1 MIAVAATD
9 RNWAIGYQGHMLVHL
24 PEDLKHFRLITT
36 GKTIVYG
43 RKTLHTFP
51 GGKPLP
57 ERKNI
62 ILSRNPDFHVEDAVT
77 VHSIG
82 ELLEILPENTDD
94 IMVIGGGVVYHAL
107 LPYCDKAMITKIEAE
122 YEADTCMDNLDE
134 DPEWVCTE
142 RGEDREYNG
151 TIFHYDIYERVRK

>member
-9 RNWAIGYQGHMLVHL
+9 RYWAIGYQGHMLVYL
-24 PEDLKHFRLITT
+24 PEDLKHFRSLTT

-43 RKTLHTFP
+43 RKTLLTFP
-51 GGKPLP
+51 GEKPLP

-62 ILSRNPDFHVEDAVT
+62 ILSGNPDFHVEDAV
-77 VHSIG
+77 VVNSIE

-94 IMVIGGGVVYHAL
+94 VMVIGGGVVYHEL
-107 LPYCDKAMITKIEAE
+107 LPYCDKAMITRIEAE
-122 YEADTCMDNLDE
+122 YEADTHMDNMDE

-142 RGEDREYNG
+142 RGENKEYNG
-151 TIFHYDIYERVRK
+151 VIFHYDIYERVKE